1 MALATAPTRP
11 AAPAPIVALPAPIVA
26 LPSPLAWLRPPP
38 LVVPDVLSAPDVGPV
53 AWQAL
58 LRDRVTRL
66 VFGEV
71 AIAADRPESPAVRA
85 TAALP
90 LVPPRGVIG
99 RAAAVWVHAGGP
111 RPERIDVMV
120 AANGRRPDPHPLRV
134 PHECALPECDVVGVG
149 PLRVTSVERTAV
161 DVARWLPAQAATPLL
176 ARLADRAGLDPGRA
190 LGLLAT
196 LPGHRGKRVARSR
209 LRTLKSARLEE
220 RAAAASLPQTS
231 RASPVSPA

>member
-1 MALATAPTRP
+1 MALATAPTRTGP
-11 AAPAPIVALPAPIVA
+11 SAPVIA

-38 LVVPDVLSAPDVGPV
+38 LVVPDVVSAADVGPIV
-53 AWQAL
+53 WQAL

-66 VFGEV
+66 VFGDV

-85 TAALP
+85 TAALA

-111 RPERIDVMV
+111 RPDRIDVLV
-120 AANGRRPDPHPLRV
+120 RANGRRPDPHPLRA
-134 PHECALPECDVVGVG
+134 PHECALPESDVVGVG

-176 ARLADRAGLDPGRA
+176 TRLADRAGLDPARA
-190 LGLLAT
+190 LGLLAA

-209 LRTLKSARLEE
+209 LRTLRTARLAARAPGRAGPVSARPDVPIAVL
-220 RAAAASLPQTS
+220 
-231 RASPVSPA
+231 SPA